1 MWPFKDKEIIKS
13 KKRYSDY
20 LPVGTI
26 VKLYND
32 EEKYMIF
39 RYLGNS
45 CITFKPSSKSLKKSK
60 LYSTAPEDKNKRYNV
75 DYSLLPYPLGMI
87 LDEINIMHE
96 DIEEVIHLGYDDEFR
111 RDVLNDIDK
120 WYEEGESN
128 E

>member
-32 EEKYMIF
+32 EEEYMIF

-120 WYEEGESN
+120 WYEEGELN

>member
-1 MWPFKDKEIIKS
+1 
-13 KKRYSDY
+13 
-20 LPVGTI
+20 
-26 VKLYND
+26 
-32 EEKYMIF
+32 
-39 RYLGNS
+39 
-45 CITFKPSSKSLKKSK
+45 
-60 LYSTAPEDKNKRYNV
+60 
-75 DYSLLPYPLGMI
+75 MI